1 MTSISD
7 IARTMRSRMPWPVGR
22 KVLVEN
28 GFPRGRGWE
37 QTVEKLGSAKQEE
50 GTQVDELVVA
60 LREHTL
66 CGEKLAGFYKVDPEA
81 LARAREKVLSAEIKA
96 TAFSEAFPASLPE
109 DELADQPSGFILT
122 AVESSDDGIAVVF
135 SSVRVITVRED
146 IEPEDM
152 PEAAAGVFED
162 YEQIIGLKTVRF
174 QAFDVVSLPHDGA
187 YIDVR
192 VDYPAGT
199 HHDVALSAHART
211 IDAFHKIVGDPLL
224 SDPINLFP
232 LIDRIYNDPKEGIVV
247 ELGFGT
253 TTASL
258 KNEKMR
264 RKQLDLREEQYHKG
278 GKAALKSPIEPFR
291 LSVTWKR
298 KAGDGLFSNPELSV
312 NSNARA
318 AGGEHP
324 TIENV
329 VIRKCMGQAD
339 YEFVRSRIEHHLATK
354 PKVQPE
360 S

>member
-1 MTSISD
+1 MTTISD
-7 IARTMRSRMPWPVGR
+7 IARTMRARMPWPVGR

-28 GFPRGRGWE
+28 GFPRGQGWE
-37 QTVEKLGSAKQEE
+37 QTIKKLGNTKQIE

-60 LREHTL
+60 LREHAL
-66 CGEKLAGFYKVDPEA
+66 CGEKLAGFYKVDTDA
-81 LARAREKVLSAEIKA
+81 LDRAREKVLNAKIQV
-96 TAFSEAFPASLPE
+96 TAFSEAFPASVPDDKLT
-109 DELADQPSGFILT
+109 DQPNGFVLT
-122 AVESSDDGIAVVF
+122 AVETNEDGIAVVF
-135 SSVRVITVRED
+135 SSVRVITVREEID
-146 IEPEDM
+146 PEDM
-152 PEAAAGVFED
+152 PEVAADIFGD

-174 QAFDVVSLPHDGA
+174 QAFDVVSLPHNGPLV
-187 YIDVR
+187 DVR

-199 HHDVALSAHART
+199 QHDVALAAHARA
-211 IDAFHKIVGDPLL
+211 IDALHKIIGEPLL
-224 SDPINLFP
+224 TEPVNLFP
-232 LIDRIYNDPKEGIVV
+232 LIDRIYNDPGEGVVV

-264 RKQLDLREEQYHKG
+264 RRQLDLREEQYHKG

-298 KAGDGLFSNPELSV
+298 QAGAGLFSTPELSV

-329 VIRKCMGQAD
+329 VIRKCMGQSD